1 MIPILTAEQLRQAE
15 AYTIAHEPIA
25 SINLMERAA
34 VSCANKLMEHLA
46 YDVPVVVLAGMGNNG
61 GDGLAVARNLHSAG
75 QQEVSVVVLRYK
87 TGGTAY
93 HTANVRRAREAGVRV
108 DFLEEGSEL
117 PTFSAQALVVDALF
131 GTGLQRP
138 ITGWL
143 KTIVT
148 ALNARPNQVLAID
161 MPSGLFADDNGR
173 NDRDAIVQADRTFTL
188 ELPKRALFMADHAI
202 YTGDWEVVPIGLDR
216 AFIATL
222 PTEAHLLESTDVA
235 TLLPRRNRVAHKGV
249 FGHAWLLAGGPGK
262 VGAAIL
268 SAKACARSGCGLITV
283 HVPAGQGRVI
293 HSFLPEAM
301 VSVDEGPCLSVLPK
315 FGNAAAIGVG
325 PGLGQADQTAR
336 LLKRLVQDAPAPL
349 VLDADA
355 LNILA
360 ENKTWLAFL
369 PTGSI
374 LTPHPKEFE
383 RLAGK
388 AASDEARLRL
398 AKELAVRYGLVVVLK
413 GAFTAICSPDGRE
426 YFNATGNP
434 GMAKGGSGDVLT
446 GIITGLRA
454 QGLDPLSA
462 ALLGVHA
469 HGLAGDMAAAE
480 LGMDGLLPSDLI
492 GHLPAAWKTLR
503 ECQR

>member
-1 MIPILTAEQLRQAE
+1 
-15 AYTIAHEPIA
+15 
-25 SINLMERAA
+25 
-34 VSCANKLMEHLA
+34 
-46 YDVPVVVLAGMGNNG
+46 
-61 GDGLAVARNLHSAG
+61 
-75 QQEVSVVVLRYK
+75 
-87 TGGTAY
+87 
-93 HTANVRRAREAGVRV
+93 
-108 DFLEEGSEL
+108 
-117 PTFSAQALVVDALF
+117 
-131 GTGLQRP
+131 
-138 ITGWL
+138 
-143 KTIVT
+143 
-148 ALNARPNQVLAID
+148 
-161 MPSGLFADDNGR
+161 
-173 NDRDAIVQADRTFTL
+173 
-188 ELPKRALFMADHAI
+188 
-202 YTGDWEVVPIGLDR
+202 
-216 AFIATL
+216 
-222 PTEAHLLESTDVA
+222 
-235 TLLPRRNRVAHKGV
+235 
-249 FGHAWLLAGGPGK
+249 
-262 VGAAIL
+262 
-268 SAKACARSGCGLITV
+268 
-283 HVPAGQGRVI
+283 
-293 HSFLPEAM
+293 M

-413 GAFTAICSPDGRE
+413 GAFTAICSPDGRA